1 MTFDEII
8 EALYSEDKSLI
19 CDVLNTGSH
28 ISDFRHDPDIGAIHT
43 GFYCRV
49 QTGTIFDAIY
59 LIPKQMICYRNI
71 TISSFS
77 KYYPLG
83 FPLLYSPIEF
93 NDLCYCKSVKDKWIQ
108 AYNMA
113 TGEFDIVSRKGI
125 EMKDQ
130 SAESII
136 LDNDLKVSSFS
147 IMDGSIKKKDYPLYP
162 AYIPELYKGKEFSPQ
177 INFSRTYD
185 YSDNEPTYEKYGGT
199 YAQDLE
205 GCDDDFIDDV
215 LGGEPE
221 AYWNID

>member
-19 CDVLNTGSH
+19 CDVLNTGGY
-28 ISDFRHDPDIGAIHT
+28 ISDFNDYLETDAIHT

-49 QTGTIFDAIY
+49 QTGTIFEVIY
-59 LIPKQMICYRNI
+59 LIPKQTICYKDV
-71 TISSFS
+71 SSILL
-77 KYYPLG
+77 YYPLG
-83 FPLLYSPIEF
+83 FFLKYSPREF
-93 NDLCYCKSVKDKWIQ
+93 APCEVCSVPDKWIQ
-108 AYNMA
+108 AYDMA
-113 TGEFDIVSRKGI
+113 TGKFNIVSRKGI

-199 YAQDLE
+199 YAQDVE